1 MGVKF
6 LLAEPMIAAAN
17 EVCALAFHARAPLKA
32 IAAAIA
38 VVTTSFRISPPPDC
52 ESPPRSIFQMLGS

>member
-1 MGVKF
+1 VKF
-6 LLAEPMIAAAN
+6 LFADPMVAAAS
-17 EVCALAFHARAPLKA
+17 EVCALAFHATAPLKT

-38 VVTTSFRISPPPDC
+38 VVTTSVRISPPPDC